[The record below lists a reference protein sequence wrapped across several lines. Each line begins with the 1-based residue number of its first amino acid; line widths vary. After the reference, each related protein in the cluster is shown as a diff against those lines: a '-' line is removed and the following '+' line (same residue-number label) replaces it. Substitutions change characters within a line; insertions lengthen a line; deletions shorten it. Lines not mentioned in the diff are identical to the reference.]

1 MPPAARNLPNQAF
14 FGSRSLGAPNV
25 VSKHKTEQQQGQQG
39 QDMSPYITV
48 RTGAGGADYARRV
61 LSTSVTTWRYPT
73 ALRGLPRPLGRP

>member
-1 MPPAARNLPNQAF
+1 MLCQNTRQNS
-14 FGSRSLGAPNV
+14 SRGNRADL
-25 VSKHKTEQQQGQQG
+25 
-39 QDMSPYITV
+39 SPYITV